1 MQLLELAKIMQES
14 GKPENFSLLI
24 YGNAKTGKTTLA
36 ATIAKVE
43 QIKRVFLLDVE
54 NGRETV
60 VTMFREGKLT
70 PEQAAKIEIIR
81 VINTVQRP
89 LASETVLK
97 LLTIHKDQ
105 TVCNNHGKIDCNDC
119 KVDGKFTGTIFN
131 ISKLT
136 KEDVVILDSGSAFA
150 DAVLAYYML
159 KNGKGGIQSADKA
172 GWDEFGPQGMDLN
185 NALEV
190 IQAAVFCN
198 FIVVTHELT
207 VEEEISVMEGK
218 EIKTVKIENR
228 FPLIGTKN
236 FCKKCAKY
244 FGHVI
249 YLHMGMKKHL
259 GGSSSTYQYRT
270 VSGSRG
276 AWQIENSK
284 SLDLS
289 VLFDDL
295 YKEKMGIQ
303 LERIAPTEL
312 KSEV

>member
-1 MQLLELAKIMQES
+1 MELLALAKAMQEA

-24 YGNAKTGKTTLA
+24 YGNAKVGKTTLA
-36 ATIAKVE
+36 ATIAKVPR
-43 QIKRVFLLDVE
+43 IKRVFLLDIE
-54 NGRETV
+54 NGAETV
-60 VTMFREGKLT
+60 VTMYRDGKLT
-70 PEQAAKIEIIR
+70 AEEAAKIEVIR

-105 TVCNNHGKIDCNDC
+105 TVCHKHGKIECNDC
-119 KVDGKFTGTIFN
+119 KVEGKTTGTVFN
-131 ISKLT
+131 LSKLT
-136 KEDVVILDSGSAFA
+136 KEDVVILDSGSALG
-150 DAVLAYYML
+150 DAILSFYML

-185 NALEV
+185 NAFEV
-190 IQAAVFCN
+190 IQSCVFCN

-207 VEEEISVMEGK
+207 VDEEISVMDAG

-236 FCKKCAKY
+236 WCKKAAKY

-276 AWQIENSK
+276 GWQIENSK
-284 SLDLS
+284 ALDLS
-289 VLFDDL
+289 ILFDDL

-303 LERIAPTEL
+303 LERLEPGQIAQ
-312 KSEV
+312 